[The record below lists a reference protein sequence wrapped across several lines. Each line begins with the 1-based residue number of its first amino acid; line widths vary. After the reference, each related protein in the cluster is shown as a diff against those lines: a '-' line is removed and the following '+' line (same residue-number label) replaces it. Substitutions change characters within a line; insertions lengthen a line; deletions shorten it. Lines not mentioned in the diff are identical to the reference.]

1 MAERDGGAI
10 VNLTSRLASIGVP
23 KASLYSAT
31 KCALLALT
39 RAAAVELAPRR
50 IRVSAVAP
58 GMPRT
63 PLYDASIADQP
74 DPAPTEA
81 TVLAGIPQRR
91 LAAPEDVAVASW
103 PCPKVECSAYNWRS

>member
-10 VNLTSRLASIGVP
+10 VNLTSRPASIGVP
-23 KASLYSAT
+23 KTSLYSAT

-58 GMPRT
+58 GMTRT
-63 PLYDASIADQP
+63 PLYDAWIADQTRP
-74 DPAPTEA
+74 GSDRGDRARRNSTA
-81 TVLAGIPQRR
+81 TACRAGGRGR
-91 LAAPEDVAVASW
+91 G
-103 PCPKVECSAYNWRS
+103 